1 MALSSD
7 KKLLAVSRSNCSIEI
22 WQVKTWS
29 QLLVIPGNLNCP
41 IKSLHWLEQGEDANS
56 ESTESN
62 PFYFGGKKR
71 RLVSTSLNGTVVE
84 WDLLTKSIRARFS
97 AQAAIWNSKLVGKTL
112 YLACEDGSIKLVK
125 VKKEKIELQRTLV
138 KQEVRCL
145 SLEVTSDQKY
155 IFAGYS
161 DSSIRKWELETGNC
175 VLHFQKQTKK
185 AK

>member
-1 MALSSD
+1 
-7 KKLLAVSRSNCSIEI
+7 
-22 WQVKTWS
+22 
-29 QLLVIPGNLNCP
+29 
-41 IKSLHWLEQGEDANS
+41 
-56 ESTESN
+56 
-62 PFYFGGKKR
+62 
-71 RLVSTSLNGTVVE
+71 
-84 WDLLTKSIRARFS
+84 LLTKSIRARFS